1 MQIKAQCSDWRLP
14 PPWLDDTLPEL
25 LALLQPLLRF
35 LFQRSG
41 VLDQLVERTYKHVV
55 RVVRLYLVRWSGRG
69 WRVGASIDSLLV
81 MVPGCVLLLP
91 LLPLGILLPVLAVL
105 LVILSVV
112 TLLSLVWSWGLVRGR
127 ALTVT
132 SYHLAGYML
141 H

>member
-14 PPWLDDTLPEL
+14 PPWLVDTLPEL

-35 LFQRSG
+35 LLQPPG

-55 RVVRLYLVRWSGRG
+55 RVVRLHLVRWSGRG
-69 WRVGASIDSLLV
+69 WRVGASIDRLLV
-81 MVPGCVLLLP
+81 LVPGCVLLLP
-91 LLPLGILLPVLAVL
+91 LLPLGVLMPVLTVL

-112 TLLSLVWSWGLVRGR
+112 ALLSLVRSWGLVRWRG
-127 ALTVT
+127 LTVT